1 MRFANNIDQ
10 FNFFSGFIDDNVR
23 DTERDFE
30 QKLDEMF
37 DETRI
42 KNTKFSERLEN
53 FGNGRP
59 KGLVKDLIIIS
70 KWD

>member
-10 FNFFSGFIDDNVR
+10 FNFFSGFIDDVR

-30 QKLDEMF
+30 QKLDEML

-42 KNTKFSERLEN
+42 KNTKFSERLEI
-53 FGNGRP
+53 
-59 KGLVKDLIIIS
+59 LVMEDQRVSLKI
-70 KWD
+70 